1 MQLETYIT
9 DLLYRYECV
18 VVPDFGAFLT
28 QVVSAKINNE
38 TQTFYPPSK
47 VVSFNEQLKNNDG
60 LLASYIA
67 DVEKIPYESAVK
79 KIAKRTKN
87 LKSYLAQG
95 ETIVFKHI
103 GEIVLTNEGK
113 ISFEPSNSLNYLT
126 DAFGLSQFVL
136 PSVTREAYKEEV
148 EALEEAAPLTIT
160 SEKRRSHPYLK
171 YAAIALIA
179 LTLGGFAASKYYV
192 GQIEQHNQ
200 MAQEEANK
208 QIDSKIQEATFI
220 IDNPL
225 PSVTLN
231 VTKQSGNFH
240 VVAGAFRVEANCN
253 KKLKELRKLG
263 YNARKIGVN
272 KYGLHQ
278 VVYSSYDTRSEAQKA
293 LYAIRRNNNRDAW
306 LLVQKLK

>member
-1 MQLETYIT
+1 MQLETYIS

-18 VVPDFGAFLT
+18 VIPDFGAFLT
-28 QVVSAKINNE
+28 QSVSAKINTE
-38 TQTFYPPSK
+38 TSTFYPPSK

-60 LLASYIA
+60 LLANYIA

-79 KIAKRTKN
+79 KIDKRTKE

-95 ETIVFKHI
+95 ETIVLNNI
-103 GEIVLTNEGK
+103 GEIVFNKEGN
-113 ISFEPSNSLNYLT
+113 ISFEPSNNLNYLT
-126 DAFGLSQFVL
+126 EAFGLSQFAS
-136 PSVTREAYKEEV
+136 PSVAREVYKKEV
-148 EALEEAAPLTIT
+148 ETLEETIPLAFTP
-160 SEKRRSHPYLK
+160 EKRKNRSYLK
-171 YAAIALIA
+171 YAAIAVIA
-179 LTLGGFAASKYYV
+179 ITLGGFVASKYYV
-192 GQIEQHNQ
+192 GQIEQYNQ

-208 QIDSKIQEATFI
+208 EIDSKIQEATFI

-225 PSVTLN
+225 PSITLN

-240 VVAGAFRVEANCN
+240 VVAGAFRVEENCD

-263 YNARKIGVN
+263 YNARKIGAN

-278 VVYSSYDTRSEAQKA
+278 VVYSSYESRSEAQKE
-293 LYAIRRNNNRDAW
+293 LYSIRRNHNRDAW